1 MKYIVYKRFK
11 DKALCGEINIPA
23 LTECE
28 ERNGV
33 IFLKNKPLCFITS
46 ENAHSH
52 FAINDDGKGLERGNL
67 IQTILATLKCKDEN
81 YQNRWDRIWEDEVS
95 QRYKRIEHPNHWLW
109 NHDFFCANIDDLK
122 HILNL
127 IRRSE

>member
-52 FAINDDGKGLERGNL
+52 FAINDDGKGLERGRFTRN
-67 IQTILATLKCKDEN
+67 INTILRHKDEN
-81 YQNRWDRIWEDEVS
+81 YQARWNKVWGDKLC
-95 QRYKRIEHPNHWLW
+95 QKYKRPEHPDHWLW
-109 NHDFFCANIDDLK
+109 NHEFYNADLCDLEY
-122 HILNL
+122 IENL
-127 IRRSE
+127 IRMG